1 MKLTSKQKENMAKI
15 LINIGSI
22 TFAGL
27 GIGFFSSALITFAEF
42 VSGSIFTL
50 FCFYSAIKI
59 DKEDK

>member
-1 MKLTSKQKENMAKI
+1 MAKI